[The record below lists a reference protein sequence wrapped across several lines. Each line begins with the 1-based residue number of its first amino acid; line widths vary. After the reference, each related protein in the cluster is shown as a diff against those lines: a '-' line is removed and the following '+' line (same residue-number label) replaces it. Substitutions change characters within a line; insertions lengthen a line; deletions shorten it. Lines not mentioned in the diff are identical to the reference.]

1 MTLGDRMAAKRE
13 EKGWSQRELARQ
25 SGVPHTVIS
34 ELERNVREVAT
45 SDVVKKLART
55 LGVSADYLIGTWDE
69 DAEIATRRRR
79 NINVT

>member
-1 MTLGDRMAAKRE
+1 MTLGDRIAAKRE
-13 EKGWSQRELARQ
+13 EMGCSQRQLGKLA
-25 SGVPHTVIS
+25 GVTHTVIS

-69 DAEIATRRRR
+69 DAEVASRGRRKS
-79 NINVT
+79 NVS